1 MLRLA
6 AMLGS
11 ASAVLTLVL
20 GLGGS
25 TSRTIR
31 SISRIAPRL
40 NCVRI
45 ERRRAGQQLVED
57 HAQGVDVGPGVDVHR
72 RRVGLLGRHVR
83 RRADDRAGVAQ
94 ALVGQ
99 A

>member
-1 MLRLA
+1 MRSFSSAFITIQSRSPCNARFKCAGSMSRLA

-40 NCVRI
+40 NCFASIGGDPASSSYRI
-45 ERRRAGQQLVED
+45 TPSA
-57 HAQGVDVGPGVDVHR
+57 
-72 RRVGLLGRHVR
+72 
-83 RRADDRAGVAQ
+83 
-94 ALVGQ
+94 
-99 A
+99 